1 MGGASQCRIACPPLR
16 QLIAS
21 GALDLEASLDTVLP
35 KFGIELALNAAVS
48 AAIRDAYDHQAWIV
62 RQIIYRP
69 PSRTIEPSSIR
80 PNLKVIRKRFTYA
93 AGPATLN
100 GTVPAPVGTVLQHKR
115 MAASMP

>member
-1 MGGASQCRIACPPLR
+1 MPYSVPTLR

-62 RQIIYRP
+62 RQIIPTTESDDR
-69 PSRTIEPSSIR
+69 PSSIR
-80 PNLKVIRKRFTYA
+80 PNLKGSSASKPPMQRAPPPSTARC
-93 AGPATLN
+93 LRRS
-100 GTVPAPVGTVLQHKR
+100 VPCCNTR